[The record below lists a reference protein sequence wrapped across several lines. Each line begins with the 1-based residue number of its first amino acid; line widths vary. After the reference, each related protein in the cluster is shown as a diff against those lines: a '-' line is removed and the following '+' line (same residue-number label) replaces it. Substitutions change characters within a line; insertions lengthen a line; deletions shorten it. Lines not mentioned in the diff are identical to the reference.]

1 MVLTLKTGRQ
11 ARGSTGSG
19 PSPDRRN
26 RLDPADL
33 TVSEIIFSSRPH
45 LRYTPAMLTRRWSL
59 LLLSL
64 AVPSLFS
71 GCETTD
77 KMLGAAE
84 RAVGST
90 TGRTVLDIVHGKD
103 PADIAR
109 QRVEQYGRDPQALL
123 RDLRAIQRDF
133 QALMAALT
141 GEVGKKWGTKE
152 VKLPEQKKYVK
163 YTQNYRSRAIVDFDA
178 GNILIETLDEK
189 DPRASLKNA
198 VVTTLLT
205 PNDPRSVDLF
215 SDKEITLTG
224 DKEPYLLGLVVNQA
238 GKPVRTPAEA
248 DQFAESLVTK
258 STTRSVEQE
267 SGAKTAHLVNIPM
280 VTNFSHKQAEKYR
293 TVVAQFAERYQISPS
308 LVFAIIRTESNFN
321 PFAVSSAPAYGLM
334 QLVPTSGGRDA
345 YRKAKGED
353 KAPSR
358 DYLFDPDNNIE
369 LGTAYLNVLTYSQ
382 LDDVTDKVSRE
393 YCVISAYNT
402 GAGNVFKTFAKDQ
415 RTALQQINALQP
427 SSLYDRLRSGLPY
440 QETRDYLA
448 KVVGFRKQFVVIG
461 ENGAQ

>member
-1 MVLTLKTGRQ
+1 M
-11 ARGSTGSG
+11 
-19 PSPDRRN
+19 
-26 RLDPADL
+26 PA
-33 TVSEIIFSSRPH
+33 
-45 LRYTPAMLTRRWSL
+45 RRWPSL
-59 LLLSL
+59 LLIL
-64 AVPSLFS
+64 AVLILCA

-90 TGRTVLDIVHGKD
+90 TGRTVLGIVQGKD

-178 GNILIETLDEK
+178 GKILIETLDER
-189 DPRASLKNA
+189 DPRTSLKNA

-215 SDKEITLTG
+215 SDKEVSLTS
-224 DKEPYLLGLVVNQA
+224 DKEPYLLGLVVDQA
-238 GKPVRTPAEA
+238 GKPIRTPTEAE
-248 DQFAESLVTK
+248 QFAVSLVAE
-258 STTRSVEQE
+258 STTTRKVDQNNGE
-267 SGAKTAHLVNIPM
+267 KTAHVVTIPM
-280 VTNFSHKQAEKYR
+280 VSNFSHKQAEKYR
-293 TVVAQFAERYQISPS
+293 SVVGQFAERYQVSPS

-321 PFAVSSAPAYGLM
+321 PFAVSPAPAYGLM

-353 KAPSR
+353 KAPTR

-369 LGTAYLNVLTYSQ
+369 LGTAYLNVLTYTH
-382 LDDVTDKVSRE
+382 LDDVADLVSRE

-402 GAGNVFKTFAKDQ
+402 GAGNVFKTFSKDQ
-415 RTALQQINALQP
+415 RAAVDQINRLQP
-427 SSLYDRLRSGLPY
+427 SALYDRLRSSLPY

-448 KVVGFRKQFVVIG
+448 KVVGYRKQFVSLG
-461 ENGAQ
+461 ENGPR

>member
-1 MVLTLKTGRQ
+1 M
-11 ARGSTGSG
+11 
-19 PSPDRRN
+19 
-26 RLDPADL
+26 PA
-33 TVSEIIFSSRPH
+33 
-45 LRYTPAMLTRRWSL
+45 RRWPL

-64 AVPSLFS
+64 TVSILSA

-84 RAVGST
+84 RAVGSS
-90 TGRTVLDIVHGKD
+90 TGRTVLGIVQGKD

-123 RDLRAIQRDF
+123 RDLRAVQRDF

-178 GNILIETLDEK
+178 GKILIETLDER
-189 DPRASLKNA
+189 DPRTSLKNA

-215 SDKEITLTG
+215 SDKEVTLTS
-224 DKEPYLLGLVVNQA
+224 DKEPYLLGLVVDQA
-238 GKPVRTPAEA
+238 GKPIRTPTEAE
-248 DQFAESLVTK
+248 QFAVSLVAE
-258 STTRSVEQE
+258 SATTRKVDQDNGE
-267 SGAKTAHLVNIPM
+267 KTAQVVTIPM
-280 VTNFSHKQAEKYR
+280 VSNFSHKQAEKYR
-293 TVVAQFAERYQISPS
+293 AVVGQFAERYQISPS

-353 KAPSR
+353 KAPTR

-369 LGTAYLNVLTYSQ
+369 LGTAYLNVLTYTQ
-382 LDDVTDKVSRE
+382 LDDVADLVSRE

-402 GAGNVFKTFAKDQ
+402 GAGTVFKTFSKDQ
-415 RTALQQINALQP
+415 RAAVDQINRLQP
-427 SSLYDRLRSGLPY
+427 SALYDRLRSSLPY

-448 KVVGFRKQFVVIG
+448 KVVGYRKQFVSLG
-461 ENGAQ
+461 ENGPR